1 VEFVTG
7 DFGDGAGEA
16 DRARGLLELAAQ
28 LASQA
33 VELCGGEVFHFPA
46 GELGFDLLEL
56 VTQPVDA
63 VGDRRE
69 PFSGE
74 GFEFDRPQVLD
85 LELELAAPVNEGG
98 LGDIQLGH
106 KPGIGP
112 ALGPEF
118 DELLN
123 RFLIFHVT
131 FRSPRT
137 VTNATIRAD
146 CCRLRAPKRSQTD
159 VVKPITLSKDSGP
172 WTHSF
177 KDSVNLGIQWIQ
189 WFDGWID
196 LKDEWMMDGEW
207 WMNGMM
213 EG

>member
-1 VEFVTG
+1 MELVTG

-33 VELCGGEVFHFPA
+33 VELCGGEVFDFPA
-46 GELGFDLLEL
+46 GEFGFDFLEL
-56 VTQPVDA
+56 LAEPVDV
-63 VGDRRE
+63 VGDRGE
-69 PFSGE
+69 PFSGQ
-74 GFEFDRPQVLD
+74 GLEFDGAQVLD

-123 RFLIFHVT
+123 RFLIFHVA
-131 FRSPRT
+131 FRGPSGRSMGLSERT
-137 VTNATIRAD
+137 GAV
-146 CCRLRAPKRSQTD
+146 
-159 VVKPITLSKDSGP
+159 
-172 WTHSF
+172 
-177 KDSVNLGIQWIQ
+177 
-189 WFDGWID
+189 
-196 LKDEWMMDGEW
+196 
-207 WMNGMM
+207 
-213 EG
+213 